1 MKLIRIDV
9 LYNLK
14 VIKDMRRI
22 WVILIL
28 GAYSCTE
35 SNESK
40 VQKFLIKGNNE
51 INNKN
56 FDQGIA
62 YYKEAVRI
70 DPCFTEGLNNLGTA
84 YFKQQHFEQAA
95 NRYQEAINCDPDFL
109 PAYYNRANTFYE
121 LKEYFN
127 ALKDLDHIETIQP
140 DTAITSFIRGLVQTK
155 LRNFDLAKTAFKKAF
170 DLDSTNVEY
179 LVNLANV
186 KFYLKDYENAK
197 SDLYKAIELN
207 QFEANIYNTLS
218 MIATDENNL
227 EEAMKQVN
235 KAISLSPEEPYFVN
249 NRGYIFLIQ
258 NELEKAE
265 ADINNSL
272 SADPENGWAYRN
284 KGIYYLMKQDFENA
298 ERLLKQANDMDSF
311 IDKLHF
317 YLGMAYLKT
326 GKQALACE
334 QFDLSEEA
342 GDNMVTVSLLKMCR

>member
-1 MKLIRIDV
+1 MR
-9 LYNLK
+9 K
-14 VIKDMRRI
+14 VFI
-22 WVILIL
+22 ILIL
-28 GAYSCTE
+28 GAFGCTE

-51 INNKN
+51 IKNKN

-95 NRYQEAINCDPDFL
+95 LQYQEAINCDPNFL
-109 PAYYNRANTFYE
+109 PAYYNRANTLYQ
-121 LKEYFN
+121 LKEYFS
-127 ALKDLDHIETIQP
+127 ALKDLDHIEATQP
-140 DTAITSFIRGLVQTK
+140 DTAITFFIRGLVQTK
-155 LRNFDLAKTAFKKAF
+155 LRNFDLAETAFQKAF
-170 DLDSTNVEY
+170 HLDSTNVEY

-186 KFYLKDYENAK
+186 KYYLKEYETAK
-197 SDLYKAIELN
+197 SELNKAITLN
-207 QFEANIYNTLS
+207 QFEPNIYNTLS
-218 MIATDENNL
+218 MIATEENNL

-235 KAISLSPEEPYFVN
+235 KALSLSPAEPYFVN

-258 NELEKAE
+258 GDLEKAE

-272 SADPENGWAYRN
+272 SADPDNGWAYRN
-284 KGIYYLMKQDFENA
+284 KGIFYYMKQDYENA

-311 IDKLHF
+311 IDKIHF
-317 YLGMAYLKT
+317 YLGMAYLKN

-334 QFDLSEEA
+334 QFDQSEKA
-342 GDNMVTVSLLKMCR
+342 GDEMVSASLLKMCR